1 MGPDRPLAYTL
12 AAFILFVIAN
22 AYPIIGLEVQGDRQ
36 NASLYDAVHTLWAQG
51 RPEVAVLVGFTTIL
65 TPALQIALLTYVLL
79 PMKFNRVAAG
89 IVPVLRFI
97 QTVKPWSM
105 LEVFLLGILVS
116 LVKLEH
122 IAHVE
127 TGIALWAF
135 GALIP
140 LLIAASMSFNAED
153 LWAKVRG

>member
-89 IVPVLRFI
+89 MIKRGVMPEPDSREPWFMCAALSRQDIAETAMILEDALREA
-97 QTVKPWSM
+97 
-105 LEVFLLGILVS
+105 LE
-116 LVKLEH
+116 KL
-122 IAHVE
+122 
-127 TGIALWAF
+127 
-135 GALIP
+135 
-140 LLIAASMSFNAED
+140 
-153 LWAKVRG
+153 